1 MSYSYLT
8 VSLGEIGKITEYR
21 PEIIGSMER
30 EGSIIYFTPLSYINN
45 NNIRESEGFYYINEL
60 TKKVENMTGVE
71 INGVTPSNS
80 KNTLL
85 LKLKILFPKL
95 RYKVPVFYVLASHY
109 VPKHYEINVNKKI
122 DILELKKYK
131 APLYLINNY
140 YHLKGENYLVAEVIS
155 YRKITTKDPSTRGRL
170 DYLLE

>member
-30 EGSIIYFTPLSYINN
+30 EGSIIYFKPLSYIND
-45 NNIRESEGFYYINEL
+45 IRESEGFYYINEL